1 MWLQAVLPSI
11 RMLFV
16 LMLITG
22 VLYPLAVFGIGQ
34 LVFPAQS
41 NGSLLQRDGG
51 VVGSSLIGQLTGG
64 DAYFWPRPS
73 AVGYLDGSTAGALVA
88 SGGSN
93 LGPTSAVLM
102 QQIQDRTETFRLL
115 NGLAADAATPADM
128 VTASG
133 SGLDPHISPEAALA
147 QVGRVA
153 AARSLD
159 NARVRAL
166 VQEHTE
172 ARQLGILGDP
182 RVNVLELNLALDQL
196 Q

>member
-1 MWLQAVLPSI
+1 MWLQAVIPSI

-16 LMLITG
+16 LTLITG
-22 VLYPLAVFGIGQ
+22 VLYPLAVLGIGQ
-34 LVFPAQS
+34 LVFPVQA
-41 NGSLLQRDGG
+41 NGSLIQRDGA
-51 VVGSSLIGQLTGG
+51 VIGSSLIGQLDGG
-64 DAYFWPRPS
+64 GTYFWARPS
-73 AVGYLDGSTAGALVA
+73 AVGYLEGSTAETPVA

-102 QQIQDRTETFRLL
+102 QQIQDRTDTFRLA
-115 NGLAADAATPADM
+115 NGLAAGAATPADM

-147 QVGRVA
+147 QVDRVA
-153 AARSLD
+153 AARSVD
-159 NARVRAL
+159 RQGQGAG
-166 VQEHTE
+166 QEHTK
-172 ARQLGILGDP
+172 ARQLGILGES